1 MFDLVIF
8 DCDGV
13 LVDSERI
20 SVRLERVALAELG
33 WEMSEE
39 ELVERFLGRTHA
51 HMVAEVQARLGR
63 PLPPEMQQDWALRHR
78 AVFEVE
84 LQPVDGVV
92 EALDALTIP
101 TCVASSGTHA
111 RMRFTLGV
119 TGLWERFAGRIF
131 SADDVGEGK
140 PSPKLFLHAAAAMG
154 VAPERCAVIEDSA
167 AGLQAAHAAG
177 MAAFAYTGGLMPAH
191 RLAGPGT
198 VPVHDLRDLPRLL
211 EVEPQDS
218 ASTITRS
225 AAS

>member
-20 SVRLERVALAELG
+20 SVRLERAALAELG
-33 WEMSEE
+33 WEMTEE

-51 HMVAEVQARLGR
+51 HMVAEVGAHLGR
-63 PLPPEMQQDWALRHR
+63 DLPELAQDWALRHR
-78 AVFEVE
+78 AVFEAE

-111 RMRFTLGV
+111 RMRFTLGI
-119 TGLWERFAGRIF
+119 TGLWDRFAGRIF

-140 PSPKLFLHAAAAMG
+140 PSPKLFLHAAATMG
-154 VAPERCAVIEDSA
+154 VAPERCAVVEDSA

-191 RLAGPGT
+191 RLASPGT
-198 VPVHDLRDLPRLL
+198 IPVTDLRDLPRLL
-211 EVEPQDS
+211 QPQDS